1 MKNAM
6 QLKAYIKNMAK
17 EKHISAQIV
26 LQNYMLERLL
36 ERISVS
42 EYHDN
47 FILKGGFL
55 LAAMVGL
62 DTRATMD
69 MDATIKG
76 LSVTKETI
84 SAMFIDICGISID
97 DNITFEFVNADDIRK
112 DDEYG
117 GYRVSLTGI
126 YPPMSVPL
134 KIDITTGDRITPREM
149 NYSFNLMFEE
159 RSINVLAYTVE
170 TILAE
175 KLETIISRGDQNT
188 RPRDFYDVYIL
199 NTLQKQNI
207 DRNILKE
214 AFAATAKKRGTE
226 HIAINYKDIIETVA
240 QSSAMKNQW
249 IRYQKEF
256 DYAKDIRFEDT
267 NEAVL
272 DLMNAID
279 RDTVFIPKN
288 QKQEIRE
295 K

>member
-6 QLKAYIKNMAK
+6 QLKAYVKNLAK
-17 EKHISAQIV
+17 EKKISAQIV

-42 EYHDN
+42 EYRDN

-76 LSVTKETI
+76 LPVTKETI
-84 SAMFIDICGISID
+84 SQMFIDICQIHIEDDIS
-97 DNITFEFVNADDIRK
+97 FEFSGIEDIRE
-112 DDEYG
+112 DDEYSG
-117 GYRVSLTGI
+117 FRVSLSGN
-126 YPPMSVPL
+126 YPPMAVPL
-134 KIDITTGDRITPREM
+134 KIDITTGDKITPREM
-149 NYSFNLMFEE
+149 VYTFNLMFEE
-159 RSINVLAYTVE
+159 RSINVLAYTLE

-199 NTLQKQNI
+199 STLQKKNI
-207 DRNILKE
+207 DNQILKE
-214 AFAATAKKRGTE
+214 AFAATVKKRGTE
-226 HIAINYKDIIETVA
+226 HIVTNYKEIIETVIK
-240 QSSAMKNQW
+240 SSAMKDQW
-249 IRYQKEF
+249 TRYQKEF

-267 NEAVL
+267 CMA
-272 DLMNAID
+272 AID
-279 RDTVFIPKN
+279 LIDITEGK
-288 QKQEIRE
+288 
-295 K
+295 

>member
-6 QLKAYIKNMAK
+6 QLKAYVKNLAK
-17 EKHISAQIV
+17 EKNISAQIV

-36 ERISVS
+36 ERISIS

-76 LSVTKETI
+76 LPVTKETI
-84 SAMFIDICGISID
+84 SEMFVEICKIHID
-97 DNITFEFVNADDIRK
+97 DDINFEFSGIADIRE

-117 GYRVSLTGI
+117 GYRVSLSGN
-126 YPPMSVPL
+126 YPPMAVPL
-134 KIDITTGDRITPREM
+134 KIDITTGDKITPREM
-149 NYSFNLMFEE
+149 VYSFNLMFEE

-207 DRNILKE
+207 DNKILKD
-214 AFAATAKKRGTE
+214 AFAATVKKRGAE
-226 HIAINYKDIIETVA
+226 HIVSNYKEIIETVA
-240 QSSAMKNQW
+240 SSTVMNNQW
-249 IRYQKEF
+249 TRYQKEF

-267 NEAVL
+267 CKAV
-272 DLMNAID
+272 
-279 RDTVFIPKN
+279 N
-288 QKQEIRE
+288 QLITEIE
-295 K
+295 E

>member
-6 QLKAYIKNMAK
+6 QLKAYVKNLAK
-17 EKHISAQIV
+17 EKNISAQIV

-42 EYHDN
+42 KYHDN

-76 LSVTKETI
+76 LPVTKETI
-84 SAMFIDICGISID
+84 SKMFIDVCEIHIDDDISFEFSSID
-97 DNITFEFVNADDIRK
+97 DIRE

-117 GYRVSLTGI
+117 GYRVSLLGN
-126 YPPMSVPL
+126 YPPMAVPL
-134 KIDITTGDRITPREM
+134 KIDITTGDKITPHEM
-149 NYSFNLMFEE
+149 VYSFNLMFEE

-207 DRNILKE
+207 DNKILKE
-214 AFAATAKKRGTE
+214 AFTATVKKRGTE
-226 HIAINYKDIIETVA
+226 HIVTNYKEIIEIVINSDA
-240 QSSAMKNQW
+240 LQKQW
-249 IRYQKEF
+249 TRYQKEF
-256 DYAKDIRFEDT
+256 DYAKDISFEDT
-267 NEAVL
+267 CS
-272 DLMNAID
+272 AI
-279 RDTVFIPKN
+279 KN
-288 QKQEIRE
+288 LLFSIK
-295 K
+295 

>member
-6 QLKAYIKNMAK
+6 QLKAYVKNLAK
-17 EKHISAQIV
+17 EKNISAQIV

-36 ERISVS
+36 ERISIS

-76 LSVTKETI
+76 LPVTKETI
-84 SAMFIDICGISID
+84 SEIFGEICKIHID
-97 DNITFEFVNADDIRK
+97 DDINFEFSGIVDIRE
-112 DDEYG
+112 DDEYD
-117 GYRVSLTGI
+117 GYRVSLSGN
-126 YPPMSVPL
+126 YPPMAVPL
-134 KIDITTGDRITPREM
+134 KIDITTGDKITPCEM
-149 NYSFNLMFEE
+149 VYSFNLMFEE

-207 DRNILKE
+207 DNKILKE
-214 AFAATAKKRGTE
+214 AFAATVKKRGTE
-226 HIAINYKDIIETVA
+226 HIVANYKEIIETVA
-240 QSSAMKNQW
+240 SSTVMNNQW
-249 IRYQKEF
+249 TRYQKEF
-256 DYAKDIRFEDT
+256 DYAKDIQFEDT
-267 NEAVL
+267 CTAVIKL
-272 DLMNAID
+272 IE
-279 RDTVFIPKN
+279 RTVGV
-288 QKQEIRE
+288 
-295 K
+295 

>member
-1 MKNAM
+1 MRNAM
-6 QLKAYIKNMAK
+6 QLKAYVKNLAK

-36 ERISVS
+36 ERISLS
-42 EYHDN
+42 KYHDN

-69 MDATIKG
+69 MDATVKG
-76 LSVTKETI
+76 LAVTKETI
-84 SAMFIDICGISID
+84 SQMFIDVCEVHID
-97 DNITFEFVNADDIRK
+97 DNISFTFNGIDDIRE

-117 GYRVSLTGI
+117 GYRVSLTGN
-126 YPPMSVPL
+126 YPPMAVPL
-134 KIDITTGDRITPREM
+134 KIDITTGDKITPREM
-149 NYSFNLMFEE
+149 VYSFNLMFEE

-207 DRNILKE
+207 DDQILKE
-214 AFAATAKKRGTE
+214 AFAATVKKRGTE
-226 HIAINYKDIIETVA
+226 HIIANYKEIIETV
-240 QSSAMKNQW
+240 SKSPAMKDQW

-256 DYAKDIRFEDT
+256 EYAKDISFEDT
-267 NEAVL
+267 CEAGKK
-272 DLMNAID
+272 LMNILED
-279 RDTVFIPKN
+279 KN
-288 QKQEIRE
+288 NG
-295 K
+295 

>member
-6 QLKAYIKNMAK
+6 QLKACVKNLAK
-17 EKHISAQIV
+17 EKKISAQIV

-42 EYHDN
+42 KYHDN

-76 LSVTKETI
+76 LPVTKETI
-84 SAMFIDICGISID
+84 SGMFVEICKIHID
-97 DNITFEFVNADDIRK
+97 DDINFEFSGIDDIRE

-117 GYRVSLTGI
+117 GYRVSLTGN
-126 YPPMSVPL
+126 YPPMAVPL
-134 KIDITTGDRITPREM
+134 KIDITTGDKITPREM
-149 NYSFNLMFEE
+149 VYSFNLMFEE

-175 KLETIISRGDQNT
+175 KLETIISRGNQNT
-188 RPRDFYDVYIL
+188 RPRDYYDVYIL

-207 DRNILKE
+207 DNQILKE
-214 AFAATAKKRGTE
+214 AFAATVKKRGTG
-226 HIAINYKDIIETVA
+226 HIVANYKEIIETVA
-240 QSSAMKNQW
+240 NSTVMNNQW
-249 IRYQKEF
+249 TRYQKEF
-256 DYAKDIRFEDT
+256 EYAKEISFENT
-267 NEAVL
+267 CKAVNELIVG
-272 DLMNAID
+272 I
-279 RDTVFIPKN
+279 
-288 QKQEIRE
+288 EE
-295 K
+295 

>member
-6 QLKAYIKNMAK
+6 QLKAFVKKLSK
-17 EKHISAQIV
+17 EKKISAQIV

-36 ERISVS
+36 ERVS
-42 EYHDN
+42 LSKYHDN

-76 LSVTKETI
+76 LPVTIETV
-84 SAMFIDICGISID
+84 SQMFIDICGINVD
-97 DNITFEFVNADDIRK
+97 DYISFSFNGIDDIRE

-117 GYRVSLTGI
+117 GYRISLTGN
-126 YPPMSVPL
+126 YSPMAVPL
-134 KIDITTGDRITPREM
+134 KIDITTGDKITPREIV
-149 NYSFNLMFEE
+149 YTFNLMFEE
-159 RSINVLAYTVE
+159 RSINVLAYTLE

-199 NTLQKQNI
+199 NTLQMTNI
-207 DRNILKE
+207 DNQILKE
-214 AFAATAKKRGTE
+214 AFAATVKKRGTE
-226 HIAINYKDIIETVA
+226 HIITNYKNIIEAVLK
-240 QSSAMKNQW
+240 SSAMKNQW

-256 DYAKDIRFEDT
+256 DYAKEIDFEDT
-267 NEAVL
+267 CNVVNG
-272 DLMNAID
+272 LMVKI
-279 RDTVFIPKN
+279 TS
-288 QKQEIRE
+288 
-295 K
+295 

>member
-6 QLKAYIKNMAK
+6 QLKAYVKNLAK
-17 EKHISAQIV
+17 EKNISAQIV

-42 EYHDN
+42 KYHDN

-76 LSVTKETI
+76 LQVTKETI
-84 SAMFIDICGISID
+84 SQMFIDVCDIHIDGDIKFTFNGI
-97 DNITFEFVNADDIRK
+97 DDIRE

-117 GYRVSLTGI
+117 GYRVSLSGH
-126 YPPMSVPL
+126 YPPMAVPL
-134 KIDITTGDRITPREM
+134 KIDITTGDKITPREM
-149 NYSFNLMFEE
+149 IYSFSLMFED
-159 RSINVLAYTVE
+159 RSINVLAYTLE

-199 NTLQKQNI
+199 NTLQKKNI
-207 DRNILKE
+207 DNQVLKD
-214 AFAATAKKRGTE
+214 AFTATVKKRGTE
-226 HIAINYKDIIETVA
+226 QIVANYKEIIETVA
-240 QSSAMKNQW
+240 NSTVMKNQW
-249 IRYQKEF
+249 TRYQKEF
-256 DYAKDIRFEDT
+256 EYAKDIRFEDT
-267 NEAVL
+267 CKAVI
-272 DLMNAID
+272 DLMNI
-279 RDTVFIPKN
+279 V
-288 QKQEIRE
+288 EE

>member
-6 QLKAYIKNMAK
+6 QLKAYVKNLAK
-17 EKHISAQIV
+17 EKKISAQIV

-42 EYHDN
+42 KYNDN

-76 LSVTKETI
+76 LQVTKETI
-84 SAMFIDICGISID
+84 SGMFVDICKIHID
-97 DNITFEFVNADDIRK
+97 DDINFEFSGIDDIRE

-117 GYRVSLTGI
+117 GYRVSLTGN
-126 YPPMSVPL
+126 YPPMAVPL
-134 KIDITTGDRITPREM
+134 KIDITTGDKITPREIV
-149 NYSFNLMFEE
+149 YSFNLMFEE

-175 KLETIISRGDQNT
+175 KLETIISRGNQNT
-188 RPRDFYDVYIL
+188 RPRDYYDVYIL

-207 DRNILKE
+207 DNQILKE
-214 AFAATAKKRGTE
+214 AFAATVKKRGTG
-226 HIAINYKDIIETVA
+226 HIVANYKEIIETVA
-240 QSSAMKNQW
+240 NSTVMNNQW
-249 IRYQKEF
+249 TRYQKEF
-256 DYAKDIRFEDT
+256 DYAKDINFKDICFMIKE
-267 NEAVL
+267 L
-272 DLMNAID
+272 LSSI
-279 RDTVFIPKN
+279 K
-288 QKQEIRE
+288 
-295 K
+295 

>member
-6 QLKAYIKNMAK
+6 QLKAYVKNLAK
-17 EKHISAQIV
+17 EKKISAQIV

-42 EYHDN
+42 KYHDN

-76 LSVTKETI
+76 LPVTKETI
-84 SAMFIDICGISID
+84 SGMFVDICKIHID
-97 DNITFEFVNADDIRK
+97 DDINFEFSGIDDIRE

-117 GYRVSLTGI
+117 GYRVSLTGN
-126 YPPMSVPL
+126 YPPMAVPL
-134 KIDITTGDRITPREM
+134 KIDITTGDKITPREM
-149 NYSFNLMFEE
+149 VYSFNLMFEE

-175 KLETIISRGDQNT
+175 KLETIISRGNQNT
-188 RPRDFYDVYIL
+188 RPRDYYDVYIL

-207 DRNILKE
+207 DNLILKE
-214 AFAATAKKRGTE
+214 AFAATVKKRGTE
-226 HIAINYKDIIETVA
+226 HIVANYKEIIENISKSYV
-240 QSSAMKNQW
+240 MKDQW
-249 IRYQKEF
+249 TRYQKEF
-256 DYAKDIRFEDT
+256 EYAKDISFENT
-267 NEAVL
+267 CKAVNE
-272 DLMNAID
+272 LME
-279 RDTVFIPKN
+279 
-288 QKQEIRE
+288 EI
-295 K
+295 

>member
-6 QLKAYIKNMAK
+6 QLKAYVKNLAK
-17 EKHISAQIV
+17 EKNISAQIV

-42 EYHDN
+42 EYHNN

-76 LSVTKETI
+76 LPVTKETI
-84 SAMFIDICGISID
+84 SEMFVEICKIHID
-97 DNITFEFVNADDIRK
+97 DDINFEFSGIADIRE

-117 GYRVSLTGI
+117 GYRVSLSGN
-126 YPPMSVPL
+126 YPPMAVPL
-134 KIDITTGDRITPREM
+134 KIDITTGDKITPREM
-149 NYSFNLMFEE
+149 MYSFNLMFEE

-207 DRNILKE
+207 DNGILKD
-214 AFAATAKKRGTE
+214 AFAATVKKRGTE
-226 HIAINYKDIIETVA
+226 HIVSNYKEIIETVA
-240 QSSAMKNQW
+240 SSTVMNNQW
-249 IRYQKEF
+249 TRYQKEF

-267 NEAVL
+267 CKAV
-272 DLMNAID
+272 
-279 RDTVFIPKN
+279 N
-288 QKQEIRE
+288 QLITEIE
-295 K
+295 E

>member
-6 QLKAYIKNMAK
+6 QLKAYVKNLAK
-17 EKHISAQIV
+17 EKKISAQIV

-42 EYHDN
+42 KYHDN

-76 LSVTKETI
+76 LPVTKETI
-84 SAMFIDICGISID
+84 SGMFVDICKIHID
-97 DNITFEFVNADDIRK
+97 DDINFEFSGIDDIRE

-117 GYRVSLTGI
+117 GYRVSLTGN
-126 YPPMSVPL
+126 YPPMAVPL
-134 KIDITTGDRITPREM
+134 KIDITTGDKITPHEM
-149 NYSFNLMFEE
+149 AYSFNLMFEE
-159 RSINVLAYTVE
+159 RSISVLAYTVE

-175 KLETIISRGDQNT
+175 KLETIVSRGEQNT

-207 DRNILKE
+207 DNQILKE
-214 AFAATAKKRGTE
+214 AFAATVKKRGTE
-226 HIAINYKDIIETVA
+226 HIVVNYKEIIETVA
-240 QSSAMKNQW
+240 SSTVMNNQW
-249 IRYQKEF
+249 TRYQKEF
-256 DYAKDIRFEDT
+256 DYAKDISFENACKAV
-267 NEAVL
+267 NELIAG
-272 DLMNAID
+272 I
-279 RDTVFIPKN
+279 K
-288 QKQEIRE
+288 E
-295 K
+295 

>member
-6 QLKAYIKNMAK
+6 QLKAYVKNLAK
-17 EKHISAQIV
+17 EKKISAQIV

-42 EYHDN
+42 EYRDN

-84 SAMFIDICGISID
+84 SQMFIDICQIHID
-97 DNITFEFVNADDIRK
+97 DDISFEFSGIDDIRE
-112 DDEYG
+112 DDEYSG
-117 GYRVSLTGI
+117 FRVSLSGNYT
-126 YPPMSVPL
+126 PMAVPL
-134 KIDITTGDRITPREM
+134 KIDITTGDKITPREM
-149 NYSFNLMFEE
+149 VYTFNLMFEE
-159 RSINVLAYTVE
+159 RSINVLAYTLE

-199 NTLQKQNI
+199 NTLQKKNI
-207 DRNILKE
+207 DNQILKE
-214 AFAATAKKRGTE
+214 AFAATVKKRGTE
-226 HIAINYKDIIETVA
+226 HIVTNYKEIIETVLK
-240 QSSAMKNQW
+240 SPVMKDQW
-249 IRYQKEF
+249 TRYQKEF

-267 NEAVL
+267 CRA
-272 DLMNAID
+272 AID
-279 RDTVFIPKN
+279 LIDITEGK
-288 QKQEIRE
+288 
-295 K
+295 